1 MSSNMTLSQLF
12 IGDKITKDLLQK
24 RAGENKYW
32 DSCISFVIKNWDRK
46 VESLSQKQIEWAH
59 KIMEDMVEWRIS
71 KRI

>member
-32 DSCISFVIKNWDRK
+32 DSSISFIEKYWDKNI
-46 VESLSQKQIEWAH
+46 ESLSSKQLDWAY